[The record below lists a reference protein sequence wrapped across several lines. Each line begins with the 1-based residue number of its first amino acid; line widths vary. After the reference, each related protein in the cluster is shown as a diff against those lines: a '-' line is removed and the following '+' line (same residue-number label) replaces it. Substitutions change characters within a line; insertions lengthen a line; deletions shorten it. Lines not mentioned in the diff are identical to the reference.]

1 VQVSSPAPRSPRRRL
16 VGNPRR
22 LVGVA
27 VVLLGGLASIAAT
40 QPAGA
45 RPGSSGSSAVRV
57 NQIQAIATHNSYH
70 RELTSAEKAVQ
81 ATRDRN
87 WWNLE
92 YSHASLPVQFEAQR
106 VRSIELDVFPDPQG
120 GLYRNPIVRKEA
132 GLGPNPDADLARPGF
147 KVMHWA
153 DHDYGT
159 SCSTLVKCLRQA
171 KAWSDANPR
180 HVPIPVLL
188 ELKSTDPAYEKLG
201 GPRSPR
207 WDVDLMNRLDA
218 EIRSVLGD
226 SNLIKP
232 DDIRRPGRTLE
243 ESVLK
248 YGWPPLER
256 SRGKFMFLMD
266 NNAAQ
271 IQAPYLNGHP
281 NLEGRV
287 LFTNAVPGRPDAA
300 FVERNVPTGENTDA
314 IRDLVRR
321 GYFVRTRADEPF
333 TEARSGDTARLQAA
347 LAGGAQV
354 VSTDFPVPGLAARH
368 GSDYVAQ
375 LPGWAI
381 ARCNP
386 VNASRA
392 CRSSR
397 LEPGAH

>member
-1 VQVSSPAPRSPRRRL
+1 MQVSSPVLRH
-16 VGNPRR
+16 PRR
-22 LVGVA
+22 LAGVA
-27 VVLLGGLASIAAT
+27 VALLGGLASIAAT
-40 QPAGA
+40 QPASTGH
-45 RPGSSGSSAVRV
+45 GSPAVRL
-57 NQIQAIATHNSYH
+57 NQVQAIATHNSYH

-132 GLGPNPDADLARPGF
+132 GLGPNPDADLAKPGF

-171 KAWSDANPR
+171 KTWSDANPK

-188 ELKSTDPAYEKLG
+188 ELKSTDPAYEQLG

-207 WDVDLMNRLDA
+207 WDVDLMDRLDA

-226 SNLIKP
+226 KNIIKP

-248 YGWPPLER
+248 YGWPSLEK

-266 NNAAQ
+266 NNATE
-271 IQAPYLNGHP
+271 IQSPYLNGHP

-300 FVERNVPTGENTDA
+300 FVERNVPTGEDNLDA

-333 TEARSGDTARLQAA
+333 NEARSGDTSRLQAA
-347 LAGGAQV
+347 LASGAQV
-354 VSTDFPVPGLAARH
+354 VSTDFPVPGLAARY

-375 LPGWAI
+375 LPGRTV

-386 VNASRA
+386 VNAPRS
-392 CRSSR
+392 CRTPR
-397 LEPGAH
+397 LEPATR